1 VNNVTSAEIRT
12 ERRRR
17 MPRAD
22 RERQMMTVAET
33 VFAER
38 GYAAAS
44 MDEIA
49 DRVGVSKPMIY
60 EYFGSKEGLLVACI
74 RQVRSE
80 LQTVTAASVIGAPT
94 PEEALRRGLV
104 SFFRFTEEHRRA
116 WDLLLRTEA
125 AVVGPAAVA
134 EIEAARQEQIKLHI
148 TLFSAYLPDADQPA
162 LEAAAEILVGACERL
177 SVWYVRH
184 DDVTPEQAAAH
195 IMRMTW
201 FGLRSEVEA
210 PGTHPR

>member
-1 VNNVTSAEIRT
+1 MTSAETKT

-22 RERQMMTVAET
+22 RERQMMTIAEA
-33 VFAER
+33 VFSER
-38 GYAAAS
+38 GYAATS

-74 RQVRSE
+74 RQVRTE
-80 LQTVTAASVIGAPT
+80 LRERTAQSVIGASS
-94 PEEALRRGLV
+94 PEEALRKGLQT
-104 SFFRFTEEHRRA
+104 FFRFTDDHRRS
-116 WDLLLRTEA
+116 WELLLRTET

-134 EIEAARQEQIKLHI
+134 EMETARQEQIQLHMA
-148 TLFSAYLPDADQPA
+148 LFSAYMPDTDQRS

-184 DDVTPEQAAAH
+184 DDVTPEEAAEH

-201 FGLRSEVEA
+201 FGLKGELEQPDDHRQ
-210 PGTHPR
+210 

>member
-1 VNNVTSAEIRT
+1 
-12 ERRRR
+12 

-22 RERQMMTVAET
+22 RERQMMTIAEA

-38 GYAAAS
+38 GYAATS

-74 RQVRSE
+74 RQVRTE
-80 LQTVTAASVIGAPT
+80 LREQTAQSVIGARS
-94 PEEALRRGLV
+94 PEEALRNGLV
-104 SFFRFTEEHRRA
+104 AFFRFTDDHRRS
-116 WDLLLRTEA
+116 WELLLRTET

-134 EIEAARQEQIKLHI
+134 EIETARQEQIQLHI
-148 TLFSAYLPDADQPA
+148 ALFSAYMPDADEQS

-184 DDVTPEQAAAH
+184 DDVTPEQAAEH

-201 FGLRSEVEA
+201 FGLQGEV
-210 PGTHPR
+210 TQQDDHPQ

>member
-1 VNNVTSAEIRT
+1 MTSAETKT

-22 RERQMMTVAET
+22 RERQMMTIAEA
-33 VFAER
+33 VFSER
-38 GYAAAS
+38 GYAATS

-74 RQVRSE
+74 RQVRTE
-80 LQTVTAASVIGAPT
+80 LRERTAQSVIGAAS
-94 PEEALRRGLV
+94 PEEALRKGLET
-104 SFFRFTEEHRRA
+104 FFRFTDDHRRS
-116 WDLLLRTEA
+116 WELLLRTET
-125 AVVGPAAVA
+125 AVVGAAAVA
-134 EIEAARQEQIKLHI
+134 EIETARQEQIQLHI
-148 TLFSAYLPDADQPA
+148 ALFSAYMPDTDQRS

-184 DDVTPEQAAAH
+184 DDVTPEEAAEH

-201 FGLRSEVEA
+201 FGLKGELEQQHDHRQ
-210 PGTHPR
+210 

>member
-1 VNNVTSAEIRT
+1 
-12 ERRRR
+12 
-17 MPRAD
+17 
-22 RERQMMTVAET
+22 MMTIAEA
-33 VFAER
+33 VFSER
-38 GYAAAS
+38 GYAATS

-74 RQVRSE
+74 RQVRTE
-80 LQTVTAASVIGAPT
+80 LRERTAQSVIGASS
-94 PEEALRRGLV
+94 PEEALRKGLQT
-104 SFFRFTEEHRRA
+104 FFRFTDDHRRS
-116 WDLLLRTEA
+116 WELLLRTET

-134 EIEAARQEQIKLHI
+134 EMETARQEQIQLHMA
-148 TLFSAYLPDADQPA
+148 LFSAYMPDTDQRS

-184 DDVTPEQAAAH
+184 DDVTPEEAAEH

-201 FGLRSEVEA
+201 FGLKGELEQPDDHRQ
-210 PGTHPR
+210 

>member
-1 VNNVTSAEIRT
+1 
-12 ERRRR
+12 

-22 RERQMMTVAET
+22 REQQMMTVAEA
-33 VFAER
+33 VFAEH
-38 GYAAAS
+38 GYVATS
-44 MDEIA
+44 MDDIA
-49 DRVGVSKPMIY
+49 ERVGVSKPMIY

-80 LQTVTAASVIGAPT
+80 LHDLTAESVIGARS
-94 PEEALRRGLV
+94 PEEALRNGLIT
-104 SFFRFTEEHRRA
+104 FFQFTDEHRRS

-134 EIEAARQEQIKLHI
+134 EIEAARQEQIDLHI
-148 TLFSAYLPDADQPA
+148 TLFSAYMPGTDQRF

-184 DDVTPEQAAAH
+184 DDVTPEEAAEH

-201 FGLRSEVEA
+201 LGLRSEVD
-210 PGTHPR
+210 THGATPDRSPAGEVSG

>member
-1 VNNVTSAEIRT
+1 
-12 ERRRR
+12 

-22 RERQMMTVAET
+22 RERQMMTIAEA
-33 VFAER
+33 VFSER
-38 GYAAAS
+38 GYAATS

-74 RQVRSE
+74 RQVRTE
-80 LQTVTAASVIGAPT
+80 LREQTAQSVIGARS
-94 PEEALRRGLV
+94 PEEALRNGLLA
-104 SFFRFTEEHRRA
+104 FFRFTDDHRRS
-116 WDLLLRTEA
+116 WELLLRTET

-134 EIEAARQEQIKLHI
+134 EMETARQEQIQLHI
-148 TLFSAYLPDADQPA
+148 ALFSAYMPDVEQRS

-184 DDVTPEQAAAH
+184 DDVTPEEAADH

-201 FGLRSEVEA
+201 FGLRGEI
-210 PGTHPR
+210 TQQDDHPQ

>member
-1 VNNVTSAEIRT
+1 
-12 ERRRR
+12 

-22 RERQMMTVAET
+22 RERQMMTIAEA

-38 GYAAAS
+38 GYAATS

-74 RQVRSE
+74 RQVRTE
-80 LQTVTAASVIGAPT
+80 LREQTAQSVIGARS
-94 PEEALRRGLV
+94 PEEALRSGLQA
-104 SFFRFTEEHRRA
+104 FFRFTDDHRRS
-116 WDLLLRTEA
+116 WELLLRTET

-134 EIEAARQEQIKLHI
+134 EIETARQEQIQLHI
-148 TLFSAYLPDADQPA
+148 ALFSAYMPDTDQRS

-184 DDVTPEQAAAH
+184 DDVTPEQAAEH

-201 FGLRSEVEA
+201 FGLRGELA
-210 PGTHPR
+210 HQDDHPQ

>member
-1 VNNVTSAEIRT
+1 MTSAETGT

-17 MPRAD
+17 MPRAE
-22 RERQMMTVAET
+22 RERQMMTIAEA
-33 VFAER
+33 VFSER
-38 GYAAAS
+38 GYAATS

-49 DRVGVSKPMIY
+49 ERVGVSKPMIY

-80 LQTVTAASVIGAPT
+80 LQELTAQAVIGAQS

-104 SFFRFTEEHRRA
+104 TFFQFTDEHRRS
-116 WDLLLRTEA
+116 WELLLRTET

-148 TLFSAYLPDADQPA
+148 ALFSAYMPGADQLV
-162 LEAAAEILVGACERL
+162 LEATAEILVGACERL

-184 DDVTPEQAAAH
+184 DDVTPEEAAEH

-201 FGLRSEVEA
+201 FGLRGEVQRHEGHSE
-210 PGTHPR
+210 

>member
-1 VNNVTSAEIRT
+1 VNVVTSAET
-12 ERRRR
+12 KAERRRR

-22 RERQMMTVAET
+22 RERQMMTVAEE
-33 VFAER
+33 VFSER
-38 GYAAAS
+38 GYAATS

-74 RQVRSE
+74 RQVRLE
-80 LQTVTAASVIGAPT
+80 LHDLTAQSVVGARS
-94 PEEALRRGLV
+94 PEEALRNGLV
-104 SFFRFTEEHRRA
+104 TFFRFTEDHRRS

-134 EIEAARQEQIKLHI
+134 EIEAVRQEQTKLHI
-148 TLFSAYLPDADQPA
+148 ALFSKYLPDADPMS
-162 LEAAAEILVGACERL
+162 LEASAEILVGACERL
-177 SVWYVRH
+177 SVWFVRH
-184 DDVTPEQAAAH
+184 DDVTPEQAAEH

-201 FGLRSEVEA
+201 FGLRGEVERS
-210 PGTHPR
+210 GDHTE

>member
-1 VNNVTSAEIRT
+1 MVTSAETKT

-22 RERQMMTVAET
+22 RERQMMTIAEA
-33 VFAER
+33 VFSER
-38 GYAAAS
+38 GYAATS

-74 RQVRSE
+74 RQVRTE
-80 LQTVTAASVIGAPT
+80 LRERTAQSVIGASS
-94 PEEALRRGLV
+94 PEEALRKGLQT
-104 SFFRFTEEHRRA
+104 FFRFTDDHRRS
-116 WDLLLRTEA
+116 WELLLRTET

-134 EIEAARQEQIKLHI
+134 EMETARQEQIQLHMA
-148 TLFSAYLPDADQPA
+148 LFSAYMPDTDQRS

-184 DDVTPEQAAAH
+184 DDVTPEEAAEH

-201 FGLRSEVEA
+201 FGLKGELEQPDDHRQ
-210 PGTHPR
+210 

>member
-1 VNNVTSAEIRT
+1 
-12 ERRRR
+12 

-22 RERQMMTVAET
+22 RERQMMTIAEA
-33 VFAER
+33 VFSER
-38 GYAAAS
+38 GYAATS

-74 RQVRSE
+74 RQVRTE
-80 LQTVTAASVIGAPT
+80 LREVTAQAVIGARS
-94 PEEALRRGLV
+94 PEEALRNGLV
-104 SFFRFTEEHRRA
+104 SFFRFTDDHRRS
-116 WDLLLRTEA
+116 WELLLRTET

-134 EIEAARQEQIKLHI
+134 EIETARQEQIQLHI
-148 TLFSAYLPDADQPA
+148 ALFSAYMPNAEQRS

-184 DDVTPEQAAAH
+184 DDVTPEEAAEH

-201 FGLRSEVEA
+201 FGLRSELE
-210 PGTHPR
+210 HPDDHGA

>member
-1 VNNVTSAEIRT
+1 
-12 ERRRR
+12 
-17 MPRAD
+17 
-22 RERQMMTVAET
+22 MMTIAEA

-38 GYAAAS
+38 GYTATS

-74 RQVRSE
+74 RQVRTE
-80 LQTVTAASVIGAPT
+80 LREQTAQSVIGAST
-94 PEEALRRGLV
+94 AEEALRSGLV
-104 SFFRFTEEHRRA
+104 AFFRFTDDHRRS
-116 WDLLLRTEA
+116 WELLLRTET

-134 EIEAARQEQIKLHI
+134 EIETARQEQIQLHI
-148 TLFSAYLPDADQPA
+148 ALFSAYMPDSDPRS

-184 DDVTPEQAAAH
+184 DDVTPEEAAEH

-201 FGLRSEVEA
+201 YGLRGEV
-210 PGTHPR
+210 TRQDDHPQ

>member
-1 VNNVTSAEIRT
+1 MTSAETKT

-22 RERQMMTVAET
+22 RERQMMTIAEA
-33 VFAER
+33 VFSER
-38 GYAAAS
+38 GYAATS

-74 RQVRSE
+74 RQVRTE
-80 LQTVTAASVIGAPT
+80 LRERTAQSVIGAAS
-94 PEEALRRGLV
+94 PEEALRKGLQT
-104 SFFRFTEEHRRA
+104 FFRFTDDHRRS
-116 WDLLLRTEA
+116 WELLLRTET
-125 AVVGPAAVA
+125 AVVGAAAVA
-134 EIEAARQEQIKLHI
+134 EIETARQEQIQLHI
-148 TLFSAYLPDADQPA
+148 ALFSAYMPETDQRS

-184 DDVTPEQAAAH
+184 DDVTPEQAAEH

-201 FGLRSEVEA
+201 FGLKGELERQ
-210 PGTHPR
+210 HDHRQ

>member
-1 VNNVTSAEIRT
+1 
-12 ERRRR
+12 

-22 RERQMMTVAET
+22 REQQMMTVAEA
-33 VFAER
+33 VFAEQ
-38 GYAAAS
+38 GYAASS

-49 DRVGVSKPMIY
+49 ERVGVSKPMLY

-74 RQVRSE
+74 RQVRAE
-80 LQTVTAASVIGAPT
+80 LRDLTAEAVVDAQS
-94 PEEALRRGLV
+94 PEDALRQGLV
-104 SFFRFTEEHRRA
+104 TFFRFTDDHRRS

-134 EIEAARQEQIKLHI
+134 EIEAVRQEQTELHI
-148 TLFSAYLPDADQPA
+148 AVFSAYMPTAEPRA

-184 DDVTPEQAAAH
+184 DDVTPEEAAEH

-201 FGLRSEVEA
+201 FGLRGEVE
-210 PGTHPR
+210 GWHNHSQ

>member
-1 VNNVTSAEIRT
+1 
-12 ERRRR
+12 
-17 MPRAD
+17 
-22 RERQMMTVAET
+22 MMTVAEE

-38 GYAAAS
+38 GYAATS
-44 MDEIA
+44 MDEVA
-49 DRVGVSKPMIY
+49 ERVGVSKPMIY

-80 LQTVTAASVIGAPT
+80 LRDLTAQSVIGAAS
-94 PEEALRRGLV
+94 PEEALRKGLV
-104 SFFRFTEEHRRA
+104 TFFRFTDDHRRS

-134 EIEAARQEQIKLHI
+134 EIEAVRQEQTQLHI
-148 TLFSAYLPDADQPA
+148 AVFTAYLPDADPRA
-162 LEAAAEILVGACERL
+162 LEASAEILVGACERL

-184 DDVTPEQAAAH
+184 DDVTPEEAADH

-201 FGLRSEVEA
+201 FGLRSEVERL
-210 PGTHPR
+210 HDHRE

>member
-1 VNNVTSAEIRT
+1 
-12 ERRRR
+12 

-22 RERQMMTVAET
+22 REQQMMTVAEA
-33 VFAER
+33 VFAEH
-38 GYAAAS
+38 GYSASS

-49 DRVGVSKPMIY
+49 ERVGVSKPMLY
-60 EYFGSKEGLLVACI
+60 EYFGSKEGLLVACL

-80 LQTVTAASVIGAPT
+80 LYDLTAESVIGTQSA
-94 PEEALRRGLV
+94 EEALRKGLV
-104 SFFRFTEEHRRA
+104 TFFRFTDDHRRS

-134 EIEAARQEQIKLHI
+134 EIEAIRQEQTKLH
-148 TLFSAYLPDADQPA
+148 TAVFSTYMPGADPRA

-184 DDVTPEQAAAH
+184 DDVTPEEAAEH

-201 FGLRSEVEA
+201 FGLREEVEG
-210 PGTHPR
+210 PRTHSR

>member
-1 VNNVTSAEIRT
+1 MSVVTSAGSKT

-22 RERQMMTVAET
+22 REQQMMTVAEA

-38 GYAAAS
+38 GYAATS

-49 DRVGVSKPMIY
+49 ERVGVSKPMLY

-74 RQVRSE
+74 RQVRVE
-80 LQTVTAASVIGAPT
+80 LRDRTAESVIGADT

-104 SFFRFTEEHRRA
+104 TFFKYTDEHRRS

-134 EIEAARQEQIKLHI
+134 EMEAVRQEQTQLHI
-148 TLFSAYLPDADQPA
+148 ALFSAYLPDATPLE
-162 LEAAAEILVGACERL
+162 LEASAEILVGACERL

-184 DDVTPEQAAAH
+184 DDVTAEEAAEH

-201 FGLRSEVEA
+201 FGLKGEVESRYK
-210 PGTHPR
+210 H

>member
-1 VNNVTSAEIRT
+1 MTSAETRT

-22 RERQMMTVAET
+22 RERQMMTIAEA
-33 VFAER
+33 VFSER
-38 GYAAAS
+38 GYAATS

-74 RQVRSE
+74 RQVRTE
-80 LQTVTAASVIGAPT
+80 LREVTAQAVIGARS
-94 PEEALRRGLV
+94 PEEALRNGLV
-104 SFFRFTEEHRRA
+104 SFFRFTDDHRRS
-116 WDLLLRTEA
+116 WELLLRTET

-134 EIEAARQEQIKLHI
+134 EIETARQEQIQLHI
-148 TLFSAYLPDADQPA
+148 ALFSAYMPNAEQRS

-184 DDVTPEQAAAH
+184 DDVTPEEAAEH

-201 FGLRSEVEA
+201 FGLRSELE
-210 PGTHPR
+210 HPDDHGA

>member
-1 VNNVTSAEIRT
+1 MTSAGKT

-22 RERQMMTVAET
+22 REQQMMTVAEA

-38 GYAAAS
+38 GYAASS

-49 DRVGVSKPMIY
+49 ERVGVSKPMLY

-74 RQVRSE
+74 RQVRAE
-80 LQTVTAASVIGAPT
+80 LHDLTAEAVIDARS
-94 PEEALRRGLV
+94 PEDALRKGLIT
-104 SFFRFTEEHRRA
+104 FFRFTDEHRRS

-125 AVVGPAAVA
+125 AVVGQAAVE
-134 EIEAARQEQIKLHI
+134 EIEAVRQEQTKLHI
-148 TLFSAYLPDADQPA
+148 ALFSAYMPDADA
-162 LEAAAEILVGACERL
+162 RSLEAAAEILVGACERL

-184 DDVTPEQAAAH
+184 DDVTPEEAAEH

-201 FGLRSEVEA
+201 FGLRGEVTGHLDHSE
-210 PGTHPR
+210 

>member
-1 VNNVTSAEIRT
+1 
-12 ERRRR
+12 

-22 RERQMMTVAET
+22 RERQMMTIAEA
-33 VFAER
+33 VFSER
-38 GYAAAS
+38 GYAATS

-74 RQVRSE
+74 RQVRTE
-80 LQTVTAASVIGAPT
+80 LREVTAQAVVGARS
-94 PEEALRRGLV
+94 PEEALRNGLV
-104 SFFRFTEEHRRA
+104 SFFRFTDDHRRS
-116 WDLLLRTEA
+116 WELLLRTET

-134 EIEAARQEQIKLHI
+134 EMETARQEQIQLHI
-148 TLFSAYLPDADQPA
+148 ALFSAYLPDADQRS

-184 DDVTPEQAAAH
+184 DDVTPGEAAEH

-201 FGLRSEVEA
+201 FGLQSEVEHSNDHGA
-210 PGTHPR
+210 